1 MLILPSHFTGI
12 SFNLKVSK
20 VLWVLHHVWFQFR
33 FDIDPNESDAIIVL
47 TQKTGDGYNRHM
59 TSIGFVLYLVHAF
72 FSFMSQRLAV
82 LRVILS
88 LLGANP
94 NSQNDVFITGN

>member
-20 VLWVLHHVWFQFR
+20 ILWVLHHVWFQFR

-59 TSIGFVLYLVHAF
+59 TAIGFVLYLVHAY
-72 FSFMSQRLAV
+72 FSFMPQRLAM
-82 LRVILS
+82 LGVIFVTFWS
-88 LLGANP
+88 KP
-94 NSQNDVFITGN
+94 K